1 MKFCATGSKRLTGD
15 THGHRVGVFDEG
27 TMAKIGPEVTED
39 EELGWI
45 GCQAEAEGPIV
56 VDGIVWLM
64 VVVGDWFGRTGT

>member
-1 MKFCATGSKRLTGD
+1 
-15 THGHRVGVFDEG
+15 
-27 TMAKIGPEVTED
+27 MAKIGPEVTED